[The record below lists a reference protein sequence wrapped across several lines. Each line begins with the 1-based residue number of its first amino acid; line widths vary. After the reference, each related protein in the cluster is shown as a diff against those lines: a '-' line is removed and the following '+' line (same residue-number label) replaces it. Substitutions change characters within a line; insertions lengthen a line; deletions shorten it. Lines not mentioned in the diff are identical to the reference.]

1 MKKEKVIM
9 LNKKRLAAF
18 ALAGLM
24 AVSAAN
30 VAAPAFCPIQDQAT
44 TVEAASVPK
53 TTIQSGWTRVTKKS
67 KGKYL
72 GCQASINPKSGC
84 TYEVDFANN
93 KVPCDC
99 AGIVRTSGTTATI
112 GWYVDSHT
120 TSKSANMYARV
131 RCVKKGKA
139 GKWSAWKKLTAK

>member
-1 MKKEKVIM
+1 MF
-9 LNKKRLAAF
+9 NKNRIAAF

-30 VAAPAFCPIQDQAT
+30 VAAPTFNQVQDNAT

-53 TTIQSGWTRVTKKS
+53 TSVTDGWARVTKKP
-67 KGKYL
+67 KGRWL
-72 GCQASINPKSGC
+72 GCQATIKPKKGC

-93 KVPCDC
+93 KQFCDC
-99 AGIVRTSGTTATI
+99 AGTVRTSSTTATI
-112 GWYVDSHT
+112 GWYVSC
-120 TSKSANMYARV
+120 KNAKEAKMYARV

-139 GKWSAWKKLTAK
+139 GKWSSWKKLTDK